1 MGIVVAVLTAKG
13 GTGKTT
19 TAVNLAL
26 GLGHRLAFEAREA
39 GRDEFDD
46 VVIIDCDPQGNAGDY
61 VGAHAQM
68 FHPTRN
74 PDGACLSRVLRGEMT
89 ALDALVEVRENVWL
103 LPATPALNDAVEDI
117 ALLSATKAA
126 RGRRAESL
134 RDVFKKRLAP
144 LAKQTRFVILDCPPN
159 PGLLEV
165 PITDFADYVIS
176 PVQLQYL
183 SVMGVIQ
190 FAQSLRALR
199 REENVKAQ
207 IACVVPSMTSPYRDG
222 EPFQVAE
229 RQMLTELVEVFGATR
244 MSPAIELGAKVKE
257 APGVHQSIFELAPAS
272 SQARAYGHLVN
283 RVYAYGK

>member
-1 MGIVVAVLTAKG
+1 MGVVVAVLTAKG

-26 GLGHRLAFEAREA
+26 GLGHRLAHE
-39 GRDEFDD
+39 GKDDD
-46 VVIIDCDPQGNAGDY
+46 VIIIDCDPQGNAGDY
-61 VGAHAQM
+61 LGAHAHM
-68 FHPTRN
+68 YHPTRN
-74 PDGACLSRVLRGEMT
+74 PQGACLSRVLKGET
-89 ALDALVEVRENVWL
+89 AALDALVEVRENVWL
-103 LPATPALNDAVEDI
+103 LPATPALNEAVEDI

-134 RDVFKKRLAP
+134 RDVFKRQLGP
-144 LAKQTRFVILDCPPN
+144 LVREARFVVLDCPPN

-165 PITDFADYVIS
+165 PITDFADFVVS

-190 FAQSLRALR
+190 FAESLKALR
-199 REENVKAQ
+199 ETEKVKAQ
-207 IACVVPSMTSPYRDG
+207 IACIVPSMTSPYRDG
-222 EPFQVAE
+222 EPHQLAE
-229 RQMLTELVEVFGATR
+229 RQMLAELAQVFGAKR

-257 APGVHQSIFELAPAS
+257 APGIHQSIFEMAPAS
-272 SQARAYGHLVN
+272 PQARAYGHLVN